1 MSRNA
6 KPAIQ
11 LRRPHPSANPA
22 TVERFVHGTEDEPV
36 RSAPTPTLVPAPSQR
51 RRPTIY
57 FEPNTFRDLKHRCAQ
72 EDAELSAFVDRA
84 VRAYLDANPAK
95 P

>member
-11 LRRPHPSANPA
+11 LRRPQQPPSPA
-22 TVERFVHGTEDEPV
+22 HVERFVHGTEDEPA
-36 RSAPTPTLVPAPSQR
+36 RPAATPTLVPAPSQR
-51 RRPTIY
+51 RRTTIY

-84 VRAYLDANPAK
+84 VRAYLAAQPNV
-95 P
+95 

>member
-1 MSRNA
+1 MSRNT

-11 LRRPHPSANPA
+11 LRRPHPSASPA
-22 TVERFVHGTEDEPV
+22 TVERFVHGTEDEPA
-36 RSAPTPTLVPAPSQR
+36 RSAPTLVPAPSQR
-51 RRPTIY
+51 RRTTVY
-57 FEPNTFRDLKHRCAQ
+57 FEPDTFRELKLRCTAQ
-72 EDAELSAFVDRA
+72 DAELSAFVDRA